1 LDGVIDMDSSDSQ
14 IDLLRG
20 APNDLDHL
28 IEASA
33 EVCTAKPDKLRG
45 LEAQALYLQG
55 AQERQNY

>member
-1 LDGVIDMDSSDSQ
+1 MDSSDSQ

-55 AQERQNY
+55 AQARQNY